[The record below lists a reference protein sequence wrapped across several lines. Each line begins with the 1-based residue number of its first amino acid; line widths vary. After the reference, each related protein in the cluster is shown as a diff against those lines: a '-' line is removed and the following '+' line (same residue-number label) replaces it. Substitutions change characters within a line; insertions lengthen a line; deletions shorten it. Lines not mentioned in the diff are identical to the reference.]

1 MNGAVPEVDGAP
13 QGRKS
18 EGRLTPVTTHQ
29 REGDDAV
36 RRMGF
41 RVRRARQ
48 FEDMGE
54 DFDGDPVDGGL
65 SVLLA
70 REDGLHAREE
80 CG

>member
-1 MNGAVPEVDGAP
+1 MNGAVPEVDCAP

-18 EGRLTPVTTHQ
+18 EGRLTPVTTHE

-36 RRMGF
+36 RRVGL
-41 RVRRARQ
+41 RVRSTCQ
-48 FEDMGE
+48 FEDMGK

-70 REDGLHAREE
+70 GEDCLYAREK